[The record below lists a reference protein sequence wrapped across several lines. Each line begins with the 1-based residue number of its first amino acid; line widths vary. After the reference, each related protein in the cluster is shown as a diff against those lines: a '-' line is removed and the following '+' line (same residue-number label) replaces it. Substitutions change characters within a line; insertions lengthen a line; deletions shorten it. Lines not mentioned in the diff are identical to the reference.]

1 MPAKEVHK
9 FKLKE
14 VCRAKK
20 KTSNSWYFP
29 YSSLWERE
37 KVLENASYRKKLTF
51 AEHRFF
57 RRLFLFLPR
66 FHYHKTFQLSQ
77 KKIPIYA
84 WFSNRKNKQKS
95 RSNGLILCV
104 WLLLFV
110 LFSRLLRNF
119 PQINHRLFSLN
130 FETNIV
136 NTRFSNQSH
145 VLHAKGLAWKLNKEH
160 ELA

>member
-20 KTSNSWYFP
+20 KNFQLLIFSIEFIVRKRKSIRKCELSKEVSICWTSLFC
-29 YSSLWERE
+29 
-37 KVLENASYRKKLTF
+37 
-51 AEHRFF
+51 
-57 RRLFLFLPR
+57 RLFLFLPR

-110 LFSRLLRNF
+110 FFSRLLRNF

-130 FETNIV
+130 FETNIL